1 MHTHEKKM
9 FIIWTFMCPVIFFE
23 ILEEKRI
30 EKVINTK
37 SIQSTITQEIVILLY
52 SSVTLQTEGKV
63 KILTILSVL
72 LSDLETF
79 FFCKFTTF

>member
-1 MHTHEKKM
+1 
-9 FIIWTFMCPVIFFE
+9 MCPVIFFE